1 MQRTSNL
8 RLFSSINKSIVIL
21 ANSKSADIV
30 GGRIMNK
37 LQQVSNVNDFD
48 YFGYG
53 DVHMMNAGL
62 KVSEFDLSNFKEKQF
77 YTFRKT
83 KTFEES

>member
-1 MQRTSNL
+1 
-8 RLFSSINKSIVIL
+8 
-21 ANSKSADIV
+21 
-30 GGRIMNK
+30 MNK

>member
-1 MQRTSNL
+1 
-8 RLFSSINKSIVIL
+8 
-21 ANSKSADIV
+21 
-30 GGRIMNK
+30 MNK

-83 KTFEES
+83 KTFEESQFIRYNPVNLINKHYTRHVNDVFSQLRENDLIK